1 MLTLIVGIGCSL
13 LALLLGYT
21 LGQRS
26 SRAANSAV
34 LDATLTATQAA
45 AKAADAEIARLN
57 AALASALAD
66 KSAAE
71 TQNAA
76 AKTLAEER
84 TRALESVQAER
95 DRLNAALSTTLAE
108 KSSSETTQ
116 AAEISRLRQALDSER
131 AKTAENLQLLQNAQL
146 ALTAQFESLAGKV
159 LDARA
164 KSYSESS
171 RKELGDLLQP
181 LREQLTGFRA
191 KVEESQIHSA
201 QSVAG
206 LRELIG
212 SLTTMN
218 QQLAS
223 EASAL
228 SEALRGSAKAQ
239 GDWGEFILLDLLE
252 KAGLRQGH
260 QFTFQQTFAESH
272 SNDKSRTD
280 VILHLP
286 GGRHLVIDSKVSL
299 VAWTDYSSATEEAA
313 RAAALKAHLAS
324 VRAHVKGLAAKKYH
338 DLPGLASPDFV
349 VLFIPI
355 EPAALLAL
363 QSDPDLWQDA
373 YRSNILIA
381 GPTTLLFVIRI
392 VDNLWQQEQQARNVR
407 EIADRGAR
415 LYDKFVGFVQDMQ
428 ALDKQLTQARTSYD
442 AAFGKLSSGPGNL
455 IRQVEKLQQL
465 GVKPSRTL
473 PPQLVARA
481 LESDHKPPEP
491 APLLDFAASE
501 DPTGE

>member
-1 MLTLIVGIGCSL
+1 MLTLIVGIACSL
-13 LALLLGYT
+13 LALFLGYLLG
-21 LGQRS
+21 LRS
-26 SRAANSAV
+26 RRTADFAA
-34 LDATLTATQAA
+34 LDATQTAV
-45 AKAADAEIARLN
+45 KAASDAELARLN
-57 AALASALAD
+57 TALAAALAA

-76 AKTLAEER
+76 STTLAEER
-84 TRALESVQAER
+84 TRALNSLQADR
-95 DRLNAALSTTLAE
+95 DRLNSALAATLAE
-108 KSSSETTQ
+108 KSSSESAQ

-131 AKTAENLQLLQNAQL
+131 SKTAENLQLLQNAQQ
-146 ALTAQFESLAGKV
+146 ALTAQFQALAGQV

-171 RKELGDLLQP
+171 RKEIADLLQP
-181 LREQLTGFRA
+181 LREQLTGFRS
-191 KVEESQIHSA
+191 KVEESQLQSA

-218 QQLAS
+218 QKLAS
-223 EASAL
+223 EASSL

-252 KAGLRQGH
+252 KTGLRQGD
-260 QFTFQQTFAESH
+260 QFTFQQSFAESH
-272 SNDKSRTD
+272 ANEKSRTD

-286 GGRHLVIDSKVSL
+286 GSRHLVIDSKVSL
-299 VAWTDYSSATEEAA
+299 VAWTDYTRADDDPA
-313 RAAALKAHLAS
+313 RADALKAHLAS
-324 VRAHVKGLAAKKYH
+324 VRAHVKGLATKKYH

-363 QSDPDLWQDA
+363 QSDPELWQDA
-373 YRSNILIA
+373 YRSHILIA

-392 VDNLWQQEQQARNVR
+392 VDNLWQQEKQAQNVR
-407 EIADRGAR
+407 EIADRGAK
-415 LYDKFVGFVQDMQ
+415 LYEKFVGFVEDMQ
-428 ALDKQLTQARTSYD
+428 QLGSRLTQARASYD
-442 AAFGKLSSGPGNL
+442 AAFGKLSTGSGNL
-455 IRQVEKLQQL
+455 LGQVEKLQQL
-465 GVKPSRTL
+465 GVKPSKTL

-481 LESDHKPPEP
+481 LEDNNTPSET
-491 APLLDFAASE
+491 PLLTLAANH
-501 DPTGE
+501 DPSQQPS

>member
-1 MLTLIVGIGCSL
+1 MLTLIVGIACSL
-13 LALLLGYT
+13 LALLIGFSLG
-21 LGQRS
+21 LRS
-26 SRAANSAV
+26 RRATDAAV
-34 LDATLTATQAA
+34 DTASKTAT
-45 AKAADAEIARLN
+45 DAELARLST
-57 AALASALAD
+57 ALGSALAE

-71 TQNAA
+71 IRGAA
-76 AKTLAEER
+76 AATLLEER
-84 TRALESVQAER
+84 TRSLESLSAERERLNATLIAAQAER
-95 DRLNAALSTTLAE
+95 SATEAQ
-108 KSSSETTQ
+108 Q
-116 AAEISRLRQALDSER
+116 AAEIARLRQALDSER
-131 AKTAENLQLLQNAQL
+131 AKTAENLALLQQAQQS
-146 ALTAQFESLAGKV
+146 LTAQFESLAGKV

-171 RKELGDLLQP
+171 RKELADLLQP
-181 LREQLTGFRA
+181 LREQLTGFRE
-191 KVEESQIHSA
+191 KVEQSQLHSA

-212 SLTTMN
+212 SLTGMN
-218 QQLAS
+218 QQLAT
-223 EASAL
+223 EAHAL

-260 QFTFQQTFAESH
+260 QFTFQQSFAAAESP
-272 SNDKSRTD
+272 DGKASRTD

-299 VAWTDYSSATEEAA
+299 VAWTDYSNTANDAA
-313 RAAALKAHLAS
+313 RDSARKAHLAS
-324 VRAHVKGLAAKKYH
+324 VRTHVKGLAEKKYH
-338 DLPGLASPDFV
+338 DLSGLASPDFV

-415 LYDKFVGFVQDMQ
+415 LYEKFVGFVDDMQ
-428 ALDKQLTQARTSYD
+428 KLGERLAQARASFD
-442 AAFGKLSSGPGNL
+442 AAFGKLSTGSGNL
-455 IRQVEKLQQL
+455 LGQVEKLQQL
-465 GVKPSRTL
+465 GVKPSRRL
-473 PPQLVARA
+473 PAQLVAHA
-481 LESDHKPPEP
+481 LESENTS
-491 APLLDFAASE
+491 LLALAAS
-501 DPTGE
+501 DDSPPSS

>member
-1 MLTLIVGIGCSL
+1 MLTLILGIASL
-13 LALLLGYT
+13 FVALVLGFF

-26 SRAANSAV
+26 SRTLQTAAQTE
-34 LDATLTATQAA
+34 L
-45 AKAADAEIARLN
+45 ARLN
-57 AALASALAD
+57 AALQSAVAGRT
-66 KSAAE
+66 AAE
-71 TQNAA
+71 TASAA
-76 AKTLAEER
+76 AGAFAEER
-84 TRALESVQAER
+84 LRMLEAAKNEREGLQTELTRIQGEKAE
-95 DRLNAALSTTLAE
+95 TE
-108 KSSSETTQ
+108 KQLTGQ
-116 AAEISRLRQALDSER
+116 IHGLREALDSER
-131 AKTAENLQLLQNAQL
+131 SRTAENLQLLQNAQQ
-146 ALTAQFESLAGKV
+146 ALTAQFQALAGQV

-171 RKELGDLLQP
+171 RKEIADLLTP
-181 LREQLTGFRA
+181 LSQQLEGFRS
-191 KVEESQIHSA
+191 KVEESQLQSA

-218 QQLAS
+218 QKLAS
-223 EASAL
+223 EASSL

-252 KAGLRQGH
+252 KAGLRQGD
-260 QFTFQQTFAESH
+260 QFTFQQSFAESH
-272 SNDKSRTD
+272 TNDKSRTD

-299 VAWTDYSSATEEAA
+299 VAWTDYTSAADDSTQ
-313 RAAALKAHLAS
+313 AAALKAHLAS

-338 DLPGLASPDFV
+338 DLPSLASPDFV

-355 EPAALLAL
+355 EPAALTAL
-363 QSDPDLWQDA
+363 QSDADLWQDA

-415 LYDKFVGFVQDMQ
+415 LYEKFIGFVDDMQ
-428 ALDKQLTQARTSYD
+428 KLDDRLRQARTSFD
-442 AAFGKLSSGPGNL
+442 SAMGKLSTGAGNL
-455 IRQVEKLQQL
+455 IGQVEKLKQL
-465 GVKPSRTL
+465 GVKPSKTL
-473 PPQLVARA
+473 PQPLVARA
-481 LESDHKPPEP
+481 LDEDADAGFGSQ
-491 APLLDFAASE
+491 LSLAASE
-501 DPTGE
+501 DSAQNTPS

>member
-1 MLTLIVGIGCSL
+1 MFTLIVGIICSM
-13 LALLLGYT
+13 LALLLGYA
-21 LGQRS
+21 LGQRARNTAS
-26 SRAANSAV
+26 TAA
-34 LDATLTATQAA
+34 LEATQAA
-45 AKAADAEIARLN
+45 AKAASDAELARLN
-57 AALASALAD
+57 AALTTALAE
-66 KSAAE
+66 KSAAQ
-71 TQNAA
+71 TQYAA

-84 TRALESVQAER
+84 TRSLESVQAER
-95 DRLNAALSTTLAE
+95 DRLAATLTTTLAE
-108 KSSSETTQ
+108 KSATETTQ
-116 AAEISRLRQALDSER
+116 AAEISRLRQALESER
-131 AKTAENLQLLQNAQL
+131 SKTGENLQLLQNAQQAL
-146 ALTAQFESLAGKV
+146 AAQFQALAGKV
-159 LDARA
+159 LDERA
-164 KSYSESS
+164 KTYSESS
-171 RKELGDLLQP
+171 RKELADLLQP
-181 LREQLTGFRA
+181 LREQLTGFRS
-191 KVEESQIHSA
+191 KVEESQLHSA
-201 QSVAG
+201 ESVAG
-206 LRELIG
+206 LRELIA
-212 SLTTMN
+212 SLSTMN

-260 QFTFQQTFAESH
+260 QFTFQQSFAESH
-272 SNDKSRTD
+272 SHDKSRTD
-280 VILHLP
+280 VILRLP
-286 GGRHLVIDSKVSL
+286 GNRHLVVDSKVSL

-392 VDNLWQQEQQARNVR
+392 VDNLWQQEQQAKNVR
-407 EIADRGAR
+407 DIADQGAK
-415 LYDKFVGFVQDMQ
+415 LYEKFVGFVENMQ
-428 ALDKQLTQARTSYD
+428 KLGQRLSQARDSYD
-442 AAFGKLSSGPGNL
+442 EAFGKLSTGRDNL
-455 IRQVEKLQQL
+455 VRQVEKLQQL

-473 PPQLVARA
+473 SPQIVAHA
-481 LESDHKPPEP
+481 LESDSANP

-501 DPTGE
+501 DPAGE